1 VDREGEGEFHRTD
14 FLRASALGRY
24 VKAFVCRK
32 MPLQFTTRTGTPRL
46 ETSYKAISEGK
57 QFSLRLL
64 VSLARNRQGANR
76 TSRQQL
82 SGFRSDHRQ

>member
-46 ETSYKAISEGK
+46 ETSYKAISRAWHGYER
-57 QFSLRLL
+57 SA
-64 VSLARNRQGANR
+64 V
-76 TSRQQL
+76 L
-82 SGFRSDHRQ
+82 SATISSESF